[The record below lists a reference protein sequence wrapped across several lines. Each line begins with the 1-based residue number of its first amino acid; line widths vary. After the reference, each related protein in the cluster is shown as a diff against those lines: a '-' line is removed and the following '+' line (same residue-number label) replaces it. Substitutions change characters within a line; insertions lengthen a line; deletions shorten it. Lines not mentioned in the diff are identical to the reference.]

1 MITKCDTCKGDCDDY
16 YVRCD
21 CGLQIHYMC
30 LYKAK
35 VLSSH
40 WTNSNPP
47 KYAKEILSSPHFTFK
62 CTTCLHKLPSSIDV
76 NLQNSNNTSQFF
88 DLKSCIQSNNLSTIK
103 SINDLTL
110 KIDKLLSISPSKS
123 YASVLSDNLK
133 NLNKINSSIESINSQ
148 VNIIKS
154 NDDLSLV
161 FENIP
166 EISDCK
172 EDSEYLSIF
181 SNSISDLF
189 NISLDNISPRFNFN
203 SSKIILQ
210 FDTSLNKNK
219 ILNSKMK
226 IKESRIFNDVFIRIS
241 LPSSELEK
249 KKVLRHA
256 IKANLIK
263 SNTTLKCVFNNYSF
277 KYEIHELKNNKID
290 WRNIVSEKDFSNWA
304 DSFSDYQKSFTT
316 QSKYS
321 NINIGA
327 KSTHTKNE

>member
-1 MITKCDTCKGDCDDY
+1 M
-16 YVRCD
+16 
-21 CGLQIHYMC
+21 
-30 LYKAK
+30 
-35 VLSSH
+35 
-40 WTNSNPP
+40 
-47 KYAKEILSSPHFTFK
+47 
-62 CTTCLHKLPSSIDV
+62 
-76 NLQNSNNTSQFF
+76 QNINNTSQLL

-103 SINDLTL
+103 SINDLTF

-181 SNSISDLF
+181 SNSISDIF
-189 NISLDNISPRFNFN
+189 NISLDNISLRFNFN

-210 FDTSLNKNK
+210 FDISLNKNT

>member
-1 MITKCDTCKGDCDDY
+1 
-16 YVRCD
+16 
-21 CGLQIHYMC
+21 MC

-62 CTTCLHKLPSSIDV
+62 CTKCIHNLPSIIDV
-76 NLQNSNNTSQFF
+76 NLQNVNNTSQLL

-103 SINDLTL
+103 SINDLIF

-123 YASVLSDNLK
+123 YACVLSDNLK

-181 SNSISDLF
+181 SNSISDIF

-203 SSKIILQ
+203 SSNIILQ

-226 IKESRIFNDVFIRIS
+226 IKESRIF
-241 LPSSELEK
+241 
-249 KKVLRHA
+249 
-256 IKANLIK
+256 
-263 SNTTLKCVFNNYSF
+263 
-277 KYEIHELKNNKID
+277 
-290 WRNIVSEKDFSNWA
+290 KDI
-304 DSFSDYQKSFTT
+304 FT
-316 QSKYS
+316 
-321 NINIGA
+321 
-327 KSTHTKNE
+327 

>member
-1 MITKCDTCKGDCDDY
+1 MINYCQY
-16 YVRCD
+16 PQV
-21 CGLQIHYMC
+21 
-30 LYKAK
+30 
-35 VLSSH
+35 
-40 WTNSNPP
+40 NP
-47 KYAKEILSSPHFTFK
+47 
-62 CTTCLHKLPSSIDV
+62 
-76 NLQNSNNTSQFF
+76 
-88 DLKSCIQSNNLSTIK
+88 
-103 SINDLTL
+103 
-110 KIDKLLSISPSKS
+110 
-123 YASVLSDNLK
+123 ASVLSDNLK

-172 EDSEYLSIF
+172 DDSEYLSIF
-181 SNSISDLF
+181 SNSISEIF
-189 NISLDNISPRFNFN
+189 NISLDNIYPRFNFN

-249 KKVLRHA
+249 KKVLRHT
-256 IKANLIK
+256 IKATLIK

-277 KYEIHELKNNKID
+277 KYEIHE
-290 WRNIVSEKDFSNWA
+290 
-304 DSFSDYQKSFTT
+304 
-316 QSKYS
+316 
-321 NINIGA
+321 
-327 KSTHTKNE
+327 

>member
-1 MITKCDTCKGDCDDY
+1 M
-16 YVRCD
+16 
-21 CGLQIHYMC
+21 
-30 LYKAK
+30 
-35 VLSSH
+35 
-40 WTNSNPP
+40 
-47 KYAKEILSSPHFTFK
+47 
-62 CTTCLHKLPSSIDV
+62 
-76 NLQNSNNTSQFF
+76 
-88 DLKSCIQSNNLSTIK
+88 
-103 SINDLTL
+103 
-110 KIDKLLSISPSKS
+110 
-123 YASVLSDNLK
+123 
-133 NLNKINSSIESINSQ
+133 
-148 VNIIKS
+148 
-154 NDDLSLV
+154 

-172 EDSEYLSIF
+172 EDSEYLSIL
-181 SNSISDLF
+181 SNLISDIF
-189 NISLDNISPRFNFN
+189 NISLDNISLRFNFN

-263 SNTTLKCVFNNYSF
+263 SNTTIKCVFNNYSFKYEIHELKNNKIDVFIRISLPSSELEKKKVLRHAIKANIIKSNTTIKCVFNNYSF

-290 WRNIVSEKDFSNWA
+290 WRNIVSEKDFSNWP

-316 QSKYS
+316 QYKYS